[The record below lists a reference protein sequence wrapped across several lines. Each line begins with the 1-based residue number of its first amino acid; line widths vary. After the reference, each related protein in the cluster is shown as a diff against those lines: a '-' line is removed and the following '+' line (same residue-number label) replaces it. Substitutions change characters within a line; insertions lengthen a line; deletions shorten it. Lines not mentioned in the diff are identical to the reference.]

1 MLIPNRP
8 SRGRH
13 CRQSSALFTV
23 ARTRRRAATG
33 LLAVGLGAMFWAGVD
48 GIAFPSAAQAATVS
62 VNQCNGIATTPGL
75 QVQCTADV
83 VNNLNLATG
92 ARSSTVTLTVCQ
104 GAANATPT
112 CATPTI
118 RSYTGL
124 TNSVTQCNGSVLG
137 GGGVIICAVHV
148 ANRITGRATTTTATV
163 NQCNGSGQGGGVA
176 VVCNPTAS
184 TTGATIT
191 QCNGSGNGGAGVSVT
206 CTVAPSTRTSA
217 LPVTVNQ
224 CVGSGNG
231 GGSVVTCTVSLTNR
245 IVPAAATTAPAS
257 KASGGSGKGRSGGS
271 GSGNGG
277 TGGSDGG
284 TSVISAPVLAP
295 SLSSSPSF
303 TAPAG
308 LTGDTAAPAGHSDL
322 ALWGLALGSLVAGLL
337 VIVVRPSR

>member
-1 MLIPNRP
+1 MLIPKRP

-13 CRQSSALFTV
+13 HRHRTAVTTV
-23 ARTRRRAATG
+23 SRTRRRAATS
-33 LLAVGLGAMFWAGVD
+33 LIAIGLGAMFWAGVD
-48 GIAFPSAAQAATVS
+48 GFAFPSAAQAATVS
-62 VNQCNGIATTPGL
+62 VDQCNGIATTPGL

-83 VNNLNLATG
+83 VNNLDLATG
-92 ARSSTVTLTVCQ
+92 GQSSTVTLTVCR

-118 RSYTGL
+118 HSYTGL

-148 ANRITGRATTTTATV
+148 ANRITGQATTTAATV

-206 CTVAPSTRTSA
+206 CTVTPSTRTSA

-231 GGSVVTCTVSLTNR
+231 GGSVVTCTVSVTNR

-257 KASGGSGKGRSGGS
+257 TGSVGSGSGGSGGTGGGASGGS
-271 GSGNGG
+271 NAG
-277 TGGSDGG
+277 TA
-284 TSVISAPVLAP
+284 VISAPVLAP
-295 SLSSSPSF
+295 PLSSSPSF
-303 TAPAG
+303 TPPAG

-322 ALWGLALGSLVAGLL
+322 VLWGLALGCLAAGLL
-337 VIVVRPSR
+337 LAVVRPSR